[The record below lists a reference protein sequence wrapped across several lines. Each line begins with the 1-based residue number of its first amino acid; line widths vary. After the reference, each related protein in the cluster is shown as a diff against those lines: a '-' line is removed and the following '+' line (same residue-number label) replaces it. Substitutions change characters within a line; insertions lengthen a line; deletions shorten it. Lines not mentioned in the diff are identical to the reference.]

1 MANVT
6 NEQRRALRFLA
17 RRPDG
22 CAQVVLLGYGLKLS
36 VLSALIDDGLATA
49 TSRDTRQRRRWVP
62 VAWITI
68 TEAGRKA
75 IAGLS

>member
-22 CAQVVLLGYGLKLS
+22 CAQVVLLGYGLTLS
-36 VLSALIDDGLATA
+36 VLSALIDDGL
-49 TSRDTRQRRRWVP
+49 SRDTRQRRRWVP